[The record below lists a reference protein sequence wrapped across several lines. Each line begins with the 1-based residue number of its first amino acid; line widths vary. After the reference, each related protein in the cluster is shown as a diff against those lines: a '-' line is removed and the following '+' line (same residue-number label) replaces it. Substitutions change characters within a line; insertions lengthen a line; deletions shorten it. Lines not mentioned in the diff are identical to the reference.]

1 MHFSQSNN
9 ARLLN
14 FFTEG
19 SNVDAKPKIEA
30 IGVAVV
36 ICGKCSFPSTL
47 LLAGRDTEDTEEV
60 RPESPQNILHV
71 IVD

>member
-47 LLAGRDTEDTEEV
+47 LLAGRDTEEV
-60 RPESPQNILHV
+60 RPDSPQNILHV